1 MFAISVIFVNSVL
14 SQDFSE
20 RRRCIKHYLKNPSLK
35 DNQVECE
42 GDLYLFVTNEHF
54 RRIIFEIDVWFHES
68 ERQRE
73 RKIKLKAIIWYAKA
87 KRQFGELDLRK
98 NWVSIL
104 AQFLNK
110 PGLRMPP
117 SNHVAY

>member
-35 DNQVECE
+35 DKQVVCE

-54 RRIIFEIDVWFHES
+54 RRKMFAIDVWFHES
-68 ERQRE
+68 DRQRE
-73 RKIKLKAIIWYAKA
+73 RKIKLKAIVLEA
-87 KRQFGELDLRK
+87 
-98 NWVSIL
+98 
-104 AQFLNK
+104 
-110 PGLRMPP
+110 
-117 SNHVAY
+117 